1 MLLIHSEPRRI
12 LQPALM
18 KRDSAQGICS
28 SDATASVLKATM
40 NIFPATV
47 NRKEGY
53 MPNPPRSIVLI
64 NGLWMTALS
73 WENWTKRYTDKGF
86 RVIAR
91 SWPGMDIDINELRRN
106 PSSIATLGITEIVD
120 YYEKIIKELDSA
132 PIIIGHS
139 FGGLMTQILIDR
151 GLGAAGVAIAPAPV
165 KGIVLLPFS
174 TLKVSFP
181 ALSNPANMHRAVPLT
196 SEQFHYAF
204 TNNLSDEESLAVY
217 NRYAVPGPDHVLFQA
232 AFANFNPHAA
242 TAVDFQNN
250 DRAPLLLISGGN
262 DHVSPA
268 SVVEANFKLYRKSMA
283 VTEYREFPERTHYTL
298 GQDGWEEVADYAL
311 NWCLSKASERRTQP
325 ELRA

>member
-1 MLLIHSEPRRI
+1 MLQRL
-12 LQPALM
+12 
-18 KRDSAQGICS
+18 
-28 SDATASVLKATM
+28 
-40 NIFPATV
+40 N
-47 NRKEGY
+47 
-53 MPNPPRSIVLI
+53 SIVLI

-73 WENWTKRYTDKGF
+73 WENWVKRYTDKGF
-86 RVIAR
+86 RVIAK

-106 PSSIATLGITEIVD
+106 PASIATLGITEIVD
-120 YYEKIIKELDSA
+120 HYEKIIRELDSA

-165 KGIVLLPFS
+165 KGIIVLPFS

-181 ALSNPANMHRAVPLT
+181 ALSNPVNNHRALPLRP
-196 SEQFHYAF
+196 EQFHYAF
-204 TNNLSDEESLAVY
+204 TNHLSEEESLAVY

-250 DRAPLLLISGGN
+250 DRAPLLLVSGGK

-268 SVVEANFKLYRKSMA
+268 SVVEANFKLYPKTKA
-283 VTEYREFPERTHYTL
+283 VTEYKEFPERTHYTL
-298 GQDGWEEVADYAL
+298 GQKGWEEVADYAL
-311 NWCLSKASERRTQP
+311 EWALTRSADEVQNEMSA
-325 ELRA
+325 